1 MGSSGFGGGLRY
13 RSMSQ
18 NLSEENLIRHYF
30 LNSLPENE
38 QDNLEK
44 RLLDEPDLFET
55 SRLIEGEL
63 IEDYARGVLP
73 DDDQLRLEEGLL
85 KNPQQHRRVQ
95 LTRTLE
101 QFLLKSDTP
110 VQRSEELN
118 ALAWIEAVAL
128 RYAIE
133 EEAKA
138 RKYVTTRYQT
148 LIDRKYELGL
158 SASENE
164 ELEGLKA
171 ALDEMDEP
179 YYDAIIK
186 RLRKLVQERGV

>member
-1 MGSSGFGGGLRY
+1 
-13 RSMSQ
+13 MSQ
-18 NLSEENLIRHYF
+18 NLFEENLIRHYF
-30 LNSLPENE
+30 LNGLPENE
-38 QDNLEK
+38 QDDLEV

-85 KNPQQHRRVQ
+85 KSPQQYRKVQ

-110 VQRSEELN
+110 VRRSEEAN
-118 ALAWIEAVAL
+118 AVRSGEAVL
-128 RYAIE
+128 LQCAIE

-148 LIDRKYELGL
+148 LIDRKYEQGL

-164 ELEGLKA
+164 ELDGLKT

-186 RLRKLVQERGV
+186 RLRKLVEEQGS